1 MPAPPQTARDGA
13 NAGADAAGAP
23 LPHTH
28 SGNMKSWRSGGRSM
42 QKQKLQLT
50 DEEVYMLPG
59 SRHFMRGL
67 QRAYK
72 KGAYIPLMY
81 MQPAT
86 SATPHRAG
94 TSPDRAPRIG
104 TTPLNKQPEW

>member
-1 MPAPPQTARDGA
+1 
-13 NAGADAAGAP
+13 
-23 LPHTH
+23 
-28 SGNMKSWRSGGRSM
+28 MKSWRSGGRTV
-42 QKQKLQLT
+42 QKQKLLS

-81 MQPAT
+81 MEPQT

-94 TSPDRAPRIG
+94 TSPDRAPRVG
-104 TTPLNKQPEW
+104 TTPLNKQPEWRSWEQFLN